1 MPRHPAGGGCPS
13 CRALWPGLARKVG
26 LTLASLVALCA
37 AGTGLSAQ
45 PLPDRVT
52 GTWALEPSDCSAE
65 GAADFRIEITAT
77 DVVFAASHWS
87 SSHWKPLKQGWRAVA
102 RVEEG
107 GAGRLKGRHAIT
119 LRLARDGRL
128 TISRKGQDDTAY
140 HRCPAAYRTR

>member
-1 MPRHPAGGGCPS
+1 MPRRPAGAA
-13 CRALWPGLARKVG
+13 RAERTRRWLKHASAAALACLVG
-26 LTLASLVALCA
+26 LRA

-45 PLPDRVT
+45 PLPDAIT

-87 SSHWKPLKQGWRAVA
+87 SPSWKPLKQGWRALA

-119 LRLARDGRL
+119 LRLGRDGRL
-128 TISRKGQDDTAY
+128 TINRQGEAEIAY
-140 HRCPAAYRTR
+140 HRCPPAPRTR

>member
-1 MPRHPAGGGCPS
+1 MPRRPAGA
-13 CRALWPGLARKVG
+13 ALACLVG
-26 LTLASLVALCA
+26 LCA

-45 PLPDRVT
+45 PLPDRIT
-52 GTWALEPSDCSAE
+52 GTWALERSDCSAE

-87 SSHWKPLKQGWRAVA
+87 SPNWKPLNQGWRAIA

-119 LRLARDGRL
+119 LRLGRDGRL
-128 TISRKGQDDTAY
+128 TINRQGEADIAY
-140 HRCPAAYRTR
+140 HRCPPVPRTR

>member
-1 MPRHPAGGGCPS
+1 MPRRPA
-13 CRALWPGLARKVG
+13 RAALAGLVG
-26 LTLASLVALCA
+26 FCA

-45 PLPDRVT
+45 PLPDRIT

-87 SSHWKPLKQGWRAVA
+87 SPDWKPLNEGWRALA

-119 LRLARDGRL
+119 LRLGRDGRL
-128 TISRKGQDDTAY
+128 TINRKGEADIAY
-140 HRCPAAYRTR
+140 HRCPPVSRTR